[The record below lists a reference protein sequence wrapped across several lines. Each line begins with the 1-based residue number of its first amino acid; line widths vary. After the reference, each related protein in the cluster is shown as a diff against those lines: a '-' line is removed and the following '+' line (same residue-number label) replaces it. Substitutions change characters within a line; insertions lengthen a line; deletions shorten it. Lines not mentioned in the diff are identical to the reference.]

1 MLVGYGRT
9 STTDQEAGM
18 EAQER
23 DLSAAGCDKLFI
35 EQVSSV
41 GKRQQLDAA
50 LDYVREG
57 DTLVV
62 TKLDRLARSVPDPLP
77 MVARLEGK
85 NVALRVLAMSGG
97 QPLDTGTAIG
107 KLMLAVIGAV
117 GQFERE
123 MMLER
128 QREGIAKAKRDGRY
142 KGRAPTVR
150 RQAADIIRLK
160 HSGVTPTEIA
170 SRLGLAGRAS
180 IGFSADSTTGRTRWP
195 DAPSGRATLGAH
207 ITDQQSRL
215 AMAIGSAV
223 EGGSLIYVYDER
235 GMMLFTKARGSG
247 PNDGLLGFT
256 GATVTMR
263 SGSVVYTYNEK
274 GMMLYTKGA

>member
-1 MLVGYGRT
+1 MLIGYGRT
-9 STTDQEAGM
+9 STLDQQASIQ
-18 EAQER
+18 AQER

-50 LDYVREG
+50 LDYVRDG
-57 DTLVV
+57 DTLIV
-62 TKLDRLARSVPDPLP
+62 TKLDRLARSVPDLLT
-77 MVARLEGK
+77 MVSRLEGK
-85 NVALRVLAMSGG
+85 NVGLRVLAMSGS

-150 RQAADIIRLK
+150 RKAAEITRLK
-160 HSGVTPTEIA
+160 DAGVTPAEIA
-170 SRLGLAGRAS
+170 TRLGIGRAS
-180 IGFSADSTTGRTRWP
+180 VYRM
-195 DAPSGRATLGAH
+195 
-207 ITDQQSRL
+207 L
-215 AMAIGSAV
+215 A
-223 EGGSLIYVYDER
+223 EQ
-235 GMMLFTKARGSG
+235 
-247 PNDGLLGFT
+247 NDCDH
-256 GATVTMR
+256 
-263 SGSVVYTYNEK
+263 
-274 GMMLYTKGA
+274 

>member
-9 STTDQEAGM
+9 STIDQDAGL

-23 DLSAAGCDKLFI
+23 DLSAAGCGKLFI
-35 EQVSSV
+35 EQVSSL

-50 LDYVREG
+50 LDYVRDG
-57 DTLVV
+57 DTLIV
-62 TKLDRLARSVPDPLP
+62 TKLDRLARSVPDLLT

-85 NVALRVLAMSGG
+85 NVALRVLAMSGS

-150 RQAADIIRLK
+150 RRATEITRLK
-160 HSGVTPTEIA
+160 DAGVTPTEIA
-170 SRLGLAGRAS
+170 VQLGIGRAS
-180 IGFSADSTTGRTRWP
+180 VYRMLAGQHNGERTT
-195 DAPSGRATLGAH
+195 A
-207 ITDQQSRL
+207 
-215 AMAIGSAV
+215 
-223 EGGSLIYVYDER
+223 
-235 GMMLFTKARGSG
+235 
-247 PNDGLLGFT
+247 
-256 GATVTMR
+256 
-263 SGSVVYTYNEK
+263 
-274 GMMLYTKGA
+274 

>member
-1 MLVGYGRT
+1 MLIGYGRT
-9 STTDQEAGM
+9 STIDQQAGIQV
-18 EAQER
+18 QER

-41 GKRQQLDAA
+41 DKRQQLDAA

-57 DTLVV
+57 DTLIV
-62 TKLDRLARSVPDPLP
+62 TKLDRLARSVPDLLT
-77 MVARLEGK
+77 MVARLEEK

-117 GQFERE
+117 GQFEME

-150 RQAADIIRLK
+150 RQAADIMRLK
-160 HSGVTPTEIA
+160 GSGITPTEIA
-170 SRLGLAGRAS
+170 SRLGIGRAS
-180 IGFSADSTTGRTRWP
+180 VYRV
-195 DAPSGRATLGAH
+195 LGEH
-207 ITDQQSRL
+207 DRL
-215 AMAIGSAV
+215 AG
-223 EGGSLIYVYDER
+223 
-235 GMMLFTKARGSG
+235 
-247 PNDGLLGFT
+247 
-256 GATVTMR
+256 
-263 SGSVVYTYNEK
+263 
-274 GMMLYTKGA
+274 